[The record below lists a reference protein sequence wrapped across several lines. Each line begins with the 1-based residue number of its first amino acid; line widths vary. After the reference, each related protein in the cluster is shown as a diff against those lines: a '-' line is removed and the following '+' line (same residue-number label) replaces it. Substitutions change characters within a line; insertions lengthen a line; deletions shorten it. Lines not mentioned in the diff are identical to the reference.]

1 MPNIIDYVEDYGRYS
16 FAEKPFNEVD
26 SLVLCQL
33 AYLRM
38 DSAACEPQED
48 SCGKP
53 LAQVLREGRL
63 SEIFAHVFDA
73 ESTKMLCLGVI
84 SSKRYQ
90 NTLIT
95 YYTDKLDPQQELQFS
110 AVTFLVDDLFTYV
123 AFRGT
128 DQSIVG
134 WKEDFNMLF
143 MDHVPSQLEAAAYL
157 ARVGELID
165 GPLIVGGHSKG
176 GNLALYASSQCAPSI
191 KDRIERIYNHD
202 GPGFRDDFAKT
213 EEYASIAA
221 RVHKTLPRTAMIGL
235 LFSQNEEYH
244 VVESSAFGIYQHDPF
259 NWLVQEDKF
268 KYVYG
273 IDAQAVLLSEVMFK
287 WLEKVDEEKRK
298 KLIEAIYKIV
308 ASTEANNLQ
317 DMKENWQKSAV
328 ALMKAARDLDA
339 PTFKFVKDTLGMLI
353 PLSYKTAREI
363 PLLKPKCFYCGNKM
377 YYTKLLHK
385 GGTHAFYCTGCGRVF
400 TERSGAEPQA
410 LSDKHNLE

>member
-26 SLVLCQL
+26 SLVFCQL

-38 DSAACEPQED
+38 DSAACDHTNTPSAKSLVD
-48 SCGKP
+48 I
-53 LAQVLREGRL
+53 LREGRL
-63 SEIFAHVFDA
+63 SEIFAHVFDV

-84 SSKRYQ
+84 SSRRYQ
-90 NTLIT
+90 NTRIS

-110 AVTFLVDDLFTYV
+110 AVTFTIDGLLTYV

-143 MDHVPSQLEAAAYL
+143 MENVPSQLEAAAYL
-157 ARVGELID
+157 ALVGEKTD
-165 GPLIVGGHSKG
+165 GPLIIGGHSKG
-176 GNLALYASSQCAPSI
+176 GNLALYASSKCAPSI
-191 KDRIERIYNHD
+191 KNRIERIYNHD
-202 GPGFRDDFAKT
+202 GPGFRDDFIKT

-221 RVHKTLPRTAMIGL
+221 KVHKTLPRTAMIGL
-235 LFSQNEEYH
+235 LFSKNEEYH

-273 IDAQAVLLSEVMFK
+273 IDAQAVLLSEVIIK

-298 KLIEAIYKIV
+298 KLIEALYKIV
-308 ASTEANNLQ
+308 ASTEASNLQ
-317 DMKENWQKSAV
+317 DMKENWQRSA
-328 ALMKAARDLDA
+328 LTLIKAARDLDA
-339 PTFKFVKDTLGMLI
+339 PTFKFITDTLGMLI
-353 PLSYKTAREI
+353 PLSYKTAKEI
-363 PLLKPKCFYCGNKM
+363 PLLKPKCFYCGKKM
-377 YYTKLLHK
+377 HYTKLMQK
-385 GGTHAFYCTGCGRVF
+385 DGAHAFYCTGCGRLF
-400 TERSGAEPQA
+400 TERSEADLQ
-410 LSDKHNLE
+410 KN